1 MIKPLTSH
9 SQSFSTVAEDE
20 NSMKQL
26 NSVFE
31 KIETLYQDAEL
42 YISKWQL
49 LQNLWELNLDD
60 PDDFAKLFK
69 ADQNV
74 ESWFQ
79 VVQEIF
85 KYRNIYDL
93 PDPEKAFGNLFVI
106 NITKIQHR
114 VAIKFETFQKL
125 LLSKFS
131 KKLIKKPIHS
141 TVC

>member
-1 MIKPLTSH
+1 
-9 SQSFSTVAEDE
+9 
-20 NSMKQL
+20 MKQL

-85 KYRNIYDL
+85 KYRNVYDL
-93 PDPEKAFGNLFVI
+93 PDPEKAFEIYL
-106 NITKIQHR
+106 
-114 VAIKFETFQKL
+114 
-125 LLSKFS
+125 
-131 KKLIKKPIHS
+131 
-141 TVC
+141 

>member
-1 MIKPLTSH
+1 MIEPPLNTGKQLAFNQLNHIVSIVETQHMIKPLTSH

-93 PDPEKAFGNLFVI
+93 PDPEKAFEIYL
-106 NITKIQHR
+106 
-114 VAIKFETFQKL
+114 
-125 LLSKFS
+125 
-131 KKLIKKPIHS
+131 
-141 TVC
+141 